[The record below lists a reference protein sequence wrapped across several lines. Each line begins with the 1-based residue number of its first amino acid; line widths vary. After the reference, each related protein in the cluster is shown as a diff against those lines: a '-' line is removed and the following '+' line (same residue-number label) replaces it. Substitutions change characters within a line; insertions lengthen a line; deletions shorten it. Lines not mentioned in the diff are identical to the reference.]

1 MDFFVNFLNKFNA
14 SVGKYF
20 KDFKFQIPY
29 PKTLVQKIKAFFSA
43 LWQPILAK
51 IHRFVSEEKYATNL
65 FEDLI
70 HKIFNAFTLSLLII
84 GSFVGFVIYKLDQ
97 KAFFQ
102 ETFNL
107 KKLENLLALRKPAF
121 TEFDE
126 REFYVPD
133 VFVPVIIKNRPDI
146 TRVYLDIKLRASNKL
161 IKLFF
166 VENNWVNTD
175 LLVDR
180 LLTTLGPIIA
190 TFPLTDE
197 GKKILKNKIKFEC
210 DQLLKDLKI
219 EGNIEEVIIQG
230 IFAA

>member
-1 MDFFVNFLNKFNA
+1 
-14 SVGKYF
+14 VGKYVKGF
-20 KDFKFQIPY
+20 LDFKIPY
-29 PKTLVQKIKAFFSA
+29 PKTIVQKIKAFFSA
-43 LWQPILAK
+43 LWQPILGK
-51 IHRFVSEEKYATNL
+51 IHKFVSEEKYAFNL
-65 FEDLI
+65 LEDLI
-70 HKIFNAFTLSLLII
+70 HKIFNAFTISLVII
-84 GSFVGFVIYKLDQ
+84 ASFVAFVVYKLDQ
-97 KAFFQ
+97 QAFF
-102 ETFNL
+102 EDKFGL

-121 TEFDE
+121 TEFEE
-126 REFYVPD
+126 REFYIPD

-180 LLTTLGPIIA
+180 FLTTLGPIIA

-197 GKKILKNKIKFEC
+197 GKKILKEKIKFES
-210 DQLLKDLKI
+210 DQLLKELKI
-219 EGNIEEVIIQG
+219 KGEIEEVIIQG